1 MKHLLLL
8 ALVLCSS
15 IASAKSH
22 QWIMFDQDDAG
33 WSYIDKATIKP
44 VDTTPHI
51 FEIDYKYVYRHGV
64 PSINIKPKGYMQA
77 VHQIDCQNKA
87 RAYVKSQRFTPQGK
101 ALDKDDLFSGLY
113 FEPMSMQL
121 PSNIKLIKMLCT
133 K

>member
-1 MKHLLLL
+1 MGGE
-8 ALVLCSS
+8 S
-15 IASAKSH
+15 
-22 QWIMFDQDDAG
+22 
-33 WSYIDKATIKP
+33 IKP
-44 VDTTPHI
+44 IRKRIHVYFLMTT
-51 FEIDYKYVYRHGV
+51 YKYVYRHGV
-64 PSINIKPKGYMQA
+64 PSINIKPKGYIQA